1 MLAVYS
7 DDNALH
13 DPDHFISRGVKIA
26 VRESP
31 ERASQ
36 LLAALHDGAHE
47 IRKPRDFGRDAL
59 LSVHDPR
66 YIHFLAN
73 AYDNWQ
79 TLPQPRGPYVLANSY
94 AMRQMKTLPTS
105 FEGQLGFFLSGNSV
119 PIGQHSWRAIASSA
133 NCALEAADAVRNGA
147 SESYALCRPPG
158 HHAYSDL
165 AGGYCYL
172 NNSALAAQHLR
183 ARFARVAVIDVD
195 VHHGNGTQGIFWE
208 RGDVLTVSIHG
219 DPNTGYPWQ
228 VGYAFERGE
237 GEGLGKNLNLPLPL
251 GTSDAPYLEALD
263 HALGAV
269 RAFEPEACV
278 VALGLDAFEDDSSEM
293 MRVTTAGFGAIG
305 ARIGALGLPSVIVQ
319 EGGYAVEA
327 LRRNLGSFLG
337 GFLSERRVSG

>member
-1 MLAVYS
+1 MLSVYS

-13 DPDHFISRGVKIA
+13 DPDHFISRGVKIG

-59 LSVHDPR
+59 LGVHDPR

-119 PIGQHSWRAIASSA
+119 PIGPQSWRAIASSA
-133 NCALEAADAVRNGA
+133 NCALEAADAVRSGA
-147 SESYALCRPPG
+147 FESYALCRPPG
-158 HHAYSDL
+158 HHAYADL

-183 ARFARVAVIDVD
+183 GRFARVAVIDVD

-228 VGYAFERGE
+228 VGYAAECGE

-251 GTSDAPYLEALD
+251 GTSDAPYLAALD
-263 HALGAV
+263 HALEAV

-278 VALGLDAFEDDSSEM
+278 IALGLDAFEDDSSEM
-293 MRVTTAGFGAIG
+293 MRVTTTGFGAIG
-305 ARIGALGLPSVIVQ
+305 ARIGALRLPSVIVQ

-327 LRRNLGSFLG
+327 LRKNLGSFLG
-337 GFLSERRVSG
+337 GFLSERRV